1 MQNDFTPRRG
11 AVRSISRPPAARPLV
26 VTQRPA
32 ARPVAVVTET
42 FASTLPAVKPADS
55 LPPPL
60 PVQPVMVSVP
70 VERVMPATLESLPTP
85 FHDIV
90 QPPKQSQPMISSA
103 AELPVETPPRPVPV
117 AVAPKP
123 PVVAPVAESLKQ
135 DKVQKPVKSKRKFLR
150 HRPTKRSLII
160 ASAIALILAV
170 AGYFAFTAW
179 QANGKQVIPV
189 VPVAAAKSSTEH
201 VQASEGTEVTPLP
214 KNTLASYKVAA
225 DVPRAIR
232 IQKLGVE
239 ARVMPMGVNKDG
251 SMQAPLNINDS
262 GWYTGSAKPGAAGAM
277 VLDGH
282 SSATNSAEHLGL
294 FNAIHTLEN
303 GDTMTIEKGDGTIL
317 TYKVVYKETVK
328 LADIDMKKAL
338 LPYGT
343 ATEGLNLITCAGQWT
358 DKNATLDHRTVVY
371 TERITS

>member
-1 MQNDFTPRRG
+1 MTQRPT
-11 AVRSISRPPAARPLV
+11 AVQSSVGIDIPSNPPAA
-26 VTQRPA
+26 T
-32 ARPVAVVTET
+32 
-42 FASTLPAVKPADS
+42 KPADS

-60 PVQPVMVSVP
+60 PVQPIMTSVP
-70 VERVMPATLESLPTP
+70 IERSLPVTLDSLPTP

-90 QPPKQSQPMISSA
+90 QSPKQPRLVVDA
-103 AELPVETPPRPVPV
+103 APVEPITVLPQSAKEPEQVITA
-117 AVAPKP
+117 AVVHSTAPHQP
-123 PVVAPVAESLKQ
+123 DHVE
-135 DKVQKPVKSKRKFLR
+135 KPVKMKRKLLIHRPSKRAVVIAA
-150 HRPTKRSLII
+150 II
-160 ASAIALILAV
+160 VLILAV

-179 QANGKQVIPV
+179 QANGKQLT
-189 VPVAAAKSSTEH
+189 PVAPAAAAATKEH
-201 VQASEGTEVTPLP
+201 VQANEGTEVAPLP
-214 KNTLASYKVAA
+214 KNTLATYTVAA
-225 DVPRAIR
+225 DLPRAIR

-262 GWYTGSAKPGAAGAM
+262 GWYTGSAKPGVAGAM

-328 LADIDMKKAL
+328 LDQIDMKKAM
-338 LPYGT
+338 LPYGG
-343 ATEGLNLITCAGQWT
+343 ATEGMNLITCAGQWT
-358 DKNATLDHRTVVY
+358 DKNTTLDHRTVVY
-371 TERITS
+371 TVRITS